1 MVRIPVIGICAHSS
15 GMGKTA
21 LLAALLPS
29 LSAMGYRISVIKQ
42 AHAEFDLDRPGKDS
56 YRMREAGAAQVLLSS
71 PKRWALLTEHALND
85 EDSRL
90 LELVGHLDPCLCDL
104 VLVEGFRNARI
115 PKIEV
120 FRAGCGQIPLAHHD
134 PDILAVAS
142 DVDLLPRLPQLN
154 LNNPQ
159 QIAGFIADW
168 LTSRQRHAPA
178 GQHGNYS

>member
-1 MVRIPVIGICAHSS
+1 MSHIPVIGICAHSS
-15 GMGKTA
+15 GMGKTS
-21 LLAALLPS
+21 LLTAVLPM
-29 LSAMGYRISVIKQ
+29 LSAMGYRVSIIKQ

-90 LELVGHLDPCLCDL
+90 LELVGHLDPDQCDL
-104 VLVEGFRNARI
+104 VLVEGFRKACI

-120 FRAGCGQIPLAHHD
+120 FRAGCGLIPLAHHD
-134 PDILAVAS
+134 RNILAVAS
-142 DVDLLPRLPQLN
+142 DVDLLPRLPLLN

-159 QIAGFIADW
+159 QVAGFIADW
-168 LTSRQRHAPA
+168 LKSRQRHAPA
-178 GQHGNYS
+178 GQRGSCS